1 MKLYEKNFATA
12 SFSREVFNGL
22 NMTAAVEYAERKPL
36 FNTTDYTVI
45 KNDDLYTSN
54 NPLLPFDEF
63 NPAILKHNL
72 VKLNVVA
79 RIKFGQEYI
88 TRPDGKY
95 NLGNDKFPTLLI
107 GYEKGFAGSEDNYNF
122 DKVSARVTHNLTLG
136 NKGETGI
143 NIKAGKFFNAEGI
156 SFVDYKHFNGN
167 ETHVMM
173 GTSYINSFNL
183 LPYYAAST
191 NDSYFETHIE
201 HNDKGF
207 IMNKIPLLNKL
218 QSKLMLGFKNLAI
231 PDRKPYQEFS
241 VGLSNLGFGKFRIL
255 RIDYVR
261 SYQDGFQGDGV
272 MFGINF

>member
-1 MKLYEKNFATA
+1 M
-12 SFSREVFNGL
+12 
-22 NMTAAVEYAERKPL
+22 
-36 FNTTDYTVI
+36 
-45 KNDDLYTSN
+45 
-54 NPLLPFDEF
+54 
-63 NPAILKHNL
+63 
-72 VKLNVVA
+72 VA

-95 NLGNDKFPTLLI
+95 NLGNDKYPTLLV

-122 DKVSARVTHNLTLG
+122 DKVSARITHNLTLG

-173 GTSYINSFNL
+173 ETSYINSFNL

-218 QSKLMLGFKNLAI
+218 QSKLMLGFKNLSI